1 MARPVLTAREAA
13 GYLEALD
20 NVLLLTHV
28 RPDGDT
34 IGSAAALCRA
44 LRDCGHTAYL
54 LPNPEIT
61 ATYTPYAAPYWAPEG
76 WEGEHIVSVDIA
88 DVSLLPENA
97 KPYQERI
104 ELAIDH
110 HPSQGFFAR
119 NTCLE
124 ADSAAC
130 GEIVYEIIQHLTAL
144 TADIALPLYVAVSTD
159 CGGFQYG
166 NTTARTHRIAAALM
180 DVVDVA
186 AVNKALFRT
195 KSRVR
200 LAMESRMVADMKLFD
215 YERVVVMEIPLAL
228 RQEMQATDADI
239 EELSALPA
247 LVEGTDCG
255 GEDQGLRALRPTGG
269 CLRVVPYPGRRRP
282 SCRGRRH
289 GGRHAGRGT
298 HGGAGRIPE
307 GHGSVR
313 EVSRPGTKRCFVP
326 AGTRYFCPWRQKC
339 PVAVPKISLRHL
351 SRRNFDRCHSLT
363 SLHLPQAALGS
374 LPKNAT

>member
-1 MARPVLTAREAA
+1 MERPILSARDAA

-44 LRDCGHTAYL
+44 LRDCGQTAYL

-61 ATYTPYAAPYWAPEG
+61 ATYAPYAAPYWAPEG
-76 WEGEHIVSVDIA
+76 WQAEHIVSVDIA

-97 KPYQERI
+97 QSYRDRI

-110 HPSQGFFAR
+110 HPSQTFFAR

-215 YERVVVMEIPLAL
+215 HQRVVVMEIPLSL
-228 RQEMQATDADI
+228 RQEMQATHADI

-255 GEDQGLRALRPTGG
+255 VTLREL
-269 CLRVVPYPGRRRP
+269 
-282 SCRGRRH
+282 
-289 GGRHAGRGT
+289 
-298 HGGAGRIPE
+298 
-307 GHGSVR
+307 
-313 EVSRPGTKRCFVP
+313 RPGTVKVSVRTGPRVDACALCRILGGGGHHAASGATVE
-326 AGTRYFCPWRQKC
+326 GTLDEARM
-339 PVAVPKISLRHL
+339 AVL
-351 SRRNFDRCHSLT
+351 
-363 SLHLPQAALGS
+363 AAYRKVIG
-374 LPKNAT
+374 A

>member
-1 MARPVLTAREAA
+1 MERPILSARGAA

-44 LRDCGHTAYL
+44 LRDCGQTAYL

-61 ATYTPYAAPYWAPEG
+61 ATYAPYAAPYWAPDG
-76 WEGEHIVSVDIA
+76 WQAEHIVSVDIA
-88 DVSLLPENA
+88 DASLLPENA
-97 KPYQERI
+97 QSYRDRI

-110 HPSQGFFAR
+110 HPSQTFFAR

-215 YERVVVMEIPLAL
+215 HQRVVVMEIPLSL

-239 EELSALPA
+239 EELRALPA

-255 GEDQGLRALRPTGG
+255 VTLREL
-269 CLRVVPYPGRRRP
+269 
-282 SCRGRRH
+282 
-289 GGRHAGRGT
+289 
-298 HGGAGRIPE
+298 
-307 GHGSVR
+307 
-313 EVSRPGTKRCFVP
+313 RPGTVKVSVRTGPRVDACALCRILGGGGHHAASGATVE
-326 AGTRYFCPWRQKC
+326 GTLDEARM
-339 PVAVPKISLRHL
+339 AVL
-351 SRRNFDRCHSLT
+351 
-363 SLHLPQAALGS
+363 AAYRKVIG
-374 LPKNAT
+374 A

>member
-1 MARPVLTAREAA
+1 MERPILSARGAA

-44 LRDCGHTAYL
+44 LQDCGQTAYL

-61 ATYTPYAAPYWAPEG
+61 ATYAPYAAPYWAPED
-76 WEGEHIVSVDIA
+76 WQAEHIVSVDIA
-88 DVSLLPENA
+88 DASLLPENA
-97 KPYQERI
+97 QSYRDRI

-110 HPSQGFFAR
+110 HPSQTFFAR

-186 AVNKALFRT
+186 AVNKTLFRT

-215 YERVVVMEIPLAL
+215 HQRVVVMEIPLSL

-255 GEDQGLRALRPTGG
+255 VTLREL
-269 CLRVVPYPGRRRP
+269 
-282 SCRGRRH
+282 
-289 GGRHAGRGT
+289 
-298 HGGAGRIPE
+298 
-307 GHGSVR
+307 
-313 EVSRPGTKRCFVP
+313 RPGTVKVSVRTGPRVDACALRRILGGGGHHAASGATVE
-326 AGTRYFCPWRQKC
+326 GTLDEARM
-339 PVAVPKISLRHL
+339 AVL
-351 SRRNFDRCHSLT
+351 
-363 SLHLPQAALGS
+363 AAYRKVIG
-374 LPKNAT
+374 A

>member
-1 MARPVLTAREAA
+1 MERPILSARGAA

-44 LRDCGHTAYL
+44 LRDCGQTAYL

-61 ATYTPYAAPYWAPEG
+61 ATYAPYAAPYWAPEG
-76 WEGEHIVSVDIA
+76 WQAEHIVSVDIA
-88 DVSLLPENA
+88 DASLLPENA
-97 KPYQERI
+97 QPYRDRI

-110 HPSQGFFAR
+110 HPSQTFFAR

-130 GEIVYEIIQHLTAL
+130 GEIVSEIIQHLTAL

-215 YERVVVMEIPLAL
+215 HQRVVVMEIPLSL

-255 GEDQGLRALRPTGG
+255 VTLREL
-269 CLRVVPYPGRRRP
+269 
-282 SCRGRRH
+282 
-289 GGRHAGRGT
+289 
-298 HGGAGRIPE
+298 
-307 GHGSVR
+307 
-313 EVSRPGTKRCFVP
+313 RPGTVKVSVRTGPRVDACALCRILGGGGHHAASGATVE
-326 AGTRYFCPWRQKC
+326 GTLNEARM
-339 PVAVPKISLRHL
+339 AVL
-351 SRRNFDRCHSLT
+351 
-363 SLHLPQAALGS
+363 AAYRKVIG
-374 LPKNAT
+374 A

>member
-1 MARPVLTAREAA
+1 MERPILSARDAA

-44 LRDCGHTAYL
+44 LRDCGQTAYL

-61 ATYTPYAAPYWAPEG
+61 ATYAPYAAPYWAPEG
-76 WEGEHIVSVDIA
+76 WQAEHIVSVDIA
-88 DVSLLPENA
+88 DASLLPENA
-97 KPYQERI
+97 QSYRDRI

-110 HPSQGFFAR
+110 HPSQTFFAR

-144 TADIALPLYVAVSTD
+144 TADIALPLYIAVSTD

-186 AVNKALFRT
+186 AVNKTLFRT

-215 YERVVVMEIPLAL
+215 HQRVVVMEIPLSL

-255 GEDQGLRALRPTGG
+255 VTLRELRPDT
-269 CLRVVPYPGRRRP
+269 VKV
-282 SCRGRRH
+282 
-289 GGRHAGRGT
+289 
-298 HGGAGRIPE
+298 
-307 GHGSVR
+307 SVR
-313 EVSRPGTKRCFVP
+313 TGPRVDACALCRILGGGGHHAASGATVEGTLDEARM
-326 AGTRYFCPWRQKC
+326 
-339 PVAVPKISLRHL
+339 AVL
-351 SRRNFDRCHSLT
+351 
-363 SLHLPQAALGS
+363 AAYRKVIG
-374 LPKNAT
+374 A

>member
-1 MARPVLTAREAA
+1 MERPILSARGAA

-44 LRDCGHTAYL
+44 LQDCGQTAYL

-61 ATYTPYAAPYWAPEG
+61 ATYAPYAAPYWAPED
-76 WEGEHIVSVDIA
+76 WQAEHIVSVDIA
-88 DVSLLPENA
+88 DASLLPENA
-97 KPYQERI
+97 QPYRDRI

-110 HPSQGFFAR
+110 HPSQTFFAR

-186 AVNKALFRT
+186 AVNKTLFRT

-215 YERVVVMEIPLAL
+215 HQRVVVMEIPLSL

-255 GEDQGLRALRPTGG
+255 VTLREL
-269 CLRVVPYPGRRRP
+269 
-282 SCRGRRH
+282 
-289 GGRHAGRGT
+289 
-298 HGGAGRIPE
+298 
-307 GHGSVR
+307 
-313 EVSRPGTKRCFVP
+313 RPGTVKVSVRTGPRVDACALCRILGGGGHHAASGATVE
-326 AGTRYFCPWRQKC
+326 GTLDEARM
-339 PVAVPKISLRHL
+339 AVL
-351 SRRNFDRCHSLT
+351 
-363 SLHLPQAALGS
+363 AAYRKVIG
-374 LPKNAT
+374 A

>member
-1 MARPVLTAREAA
+1 MERPILSARDAA

-44 LRDCGHTAYL
+44 LRDCGQTAYL

-61 ATYTPYAAPYWAPEG
+61 ATYAPYAAPYWAPEG
-76 WEGEHIVSVDIA
+76 WQAEHIVSVDIA

-110 HPSQGFFAR
+110 HPSQTFFAR

-215 YERVVVMEIPLAL
+215 HERVVVMEIPLAL

-255 GEDQGLRALRPTGG
+255 VTLRELDGG
-269 CLRVVPYPGRRRP
+269 KIKV
-282 SCRGRRH
+282 
-289 GGRHAGRGT
+289 
-298 HGGAGRIPE
+298 
-307 GHGSVR
+307 SVR
-313 EVSRPGTKRCFVP
+313 SGPRVDACALCRILGGGGHHAAAGATVDGTLDEVRM
-326 AGTRYFCPWRQKC
+326 
-339 PVAVPKISLRHL
+339 AVL
-351 SRRNFDRCHSLT
+351 
-363 SLHLPQAALGS
+363 AAYRKVTG
-374 LPKNAT
+374 A

>member
-1 MARPVLTAREAA
+1 MERPILSARGAA

-44 LRDCGHTAYL
+44 LRDCGQTAYL

-61 ATYTPYAAPYWAPEG
+61 ATYAPYAAPYWAPEG
-76 WEGEHIVSVDIA
+76 WQAEHIVSVDIA
-88 DVSLLPENA
+88 DASLLPENA
-97 KPYQERI
+97 QSYRDRI

-110 HPSQGFFAR
+110 HPSQTFFAR

-186 AVNKALFRT
+186 AVNKTLFRT

-200 LAMESRMVADMKLFD
+200 LAMESRMVADMKLID
-215 YERVVVMEIPLAL
+215 HQRVVVMEIPLSL

-255 GEDQGLRALRPTGG
+255 VTLREL
-269 CLRVVPYPGRRRP
+269 
-282 SCRGRRH
+282 
-289 GGRHAGRGT
+289 
-298 HGGAGRIPE
+298 
-307 GHGSVR
+307 
-313 EVSRPGTKRCFVP
+313 RPGTVKVSVRTGPRVDACALCRILGGGGHHAASGATVE
-326 AGTRYFCPWRQKC
+326 GTLDEARM
-339 PVAVPKISLRHL
+339 AVLAAY
-351 SRRNFDRCHSLT
+351 RRVIG
-363 SLHLPQAALGS
+363 A
-374 LPKNAT
+374 

>member
-1 MARPVLTAREAA
+1 MERPILSARGAA

-44 LRDCGHTAYL
+44 LQDCGQTAYL

-61 ATYTPYAAPYWAPEG
+61 ATYAPYAAPYWAPED
-76 WEGEHIVSVDIA
+76 WQAEHIVSVDIA
-88 DVSLLPENA
+88 DASLLPENA
-97 KPYQERI
+97 QSYRDRI

-110 HPSQGFFAR
+110 HPSQTFFAR

-186 AVNKALFRT
+186 AVNKTLFRT

-215 YERVVVMEIPLAL
+215 HQRVVVMEIPLSL
-228 RQEMQATDADI
+228 RQEMQATDAAI

-255 GEDQGLRALRPTGG
+255 VTLREL
-269 CLRVVPYPGRRRP
+269 
-282 SCRGRRH
+282 
-289 GGRHAGRGT
+289 
-298 HGGAGRIPE
+298 
-307 GHGSVR
+307 
-313 EVSRPGTKRCFVP
+313 RPGTVKVSVRTGPRVDACALCRILGGGGHHAASGATVE
-326 AGTRYFCPWRQKC
+326 GTLDEARM
-339 PVAVPKISLRHL
+339 AVL
-351 SRRNFDRCHSLT
+351 
-363 SLHLPQAALGS
+363 AAYRKVIG
-374 LPKNAT
+374 A

>member
-1 MARPVLTAREAA
+1 MERPILSARGAA

-44 LRDCGHTAYL
+44 LRDCGQTAYL

-61 ATYTPYAAPYWAPEG
+61 ATYAPYAAPYWAPEG
-76 WEGEHIVSVDIA
+76 WQAEHIVSVDIA
-88 DVSLLPENA
+88 DASLLPENA
-97 KPYQERI
+97 QSYRDRI

-110 HPSQGFFAR
+110 HPSQTFFAR

-130 GEIVYEIIQHLTAL
+130 GEIVYEIIRHLTAL
-144 TADIALPLYVAVSTD
+144 TAEIALPLYVAVSTD

-180 DVVDVA
+180 DAVDVA
-186 AVNKALFRT
+186 AVNKSLFRT

-200 LAMESRMVADMKLFD
+200 LAMESRMVADMQLFD
-215 YERVVVMEIPLAL
+215 SDRVVIMEIPMAL
-228 RQEMQATDADI
+228 RREMHATDADI

-255 GEDQGLRALRPTGG
+255 VTLRELDGG
-269 CLRVVPYPGRRRP
+269 KIKV
-282 SCRGRRH
+282 
-289 GGRHAGRGT
+289 
-298 HGGAGRIPE
+298 
-307 GHGSVR
+307 SVR
-313 EVSRPGTKRCFVP
+313 SGPRVDACALCRILGGGGHHAAAGATVEGTLDEVRM
-326 AGTRYFCPWRQKC
+326 
-339 PVAVPKISLRHL
+339 AVL
-351 SRRNFDRCHSLT
+351 
-363 SLHLPQAALGS
+363 AAYRKVTG
-374 LPKNAT
+374 A

>member
-1 MARPVLTAREAA
+1 MERPILSARGAA

-44 LRDCGHTAYL
+44 LQDCGQTAYL

-61 ATYTPYAAPYWAPEG
+61 ATYAPYAAPYWAPED
-76 WEGEHIVSVDIA
+76 WQAEHIVSVDIA
-88 DVSLLPENA
+88 DASLLPENA
-97 KPYQERI
+97 QSYRDRI

-110 HPSQGFFAR
+110 HPSQTFFAR

-130 GEIVYEIIQHLTAL
+130 GEIVYEIIRHLTAL
-144 TADIALPLYVAVSTD
+144 TAEIALPLYVAVSTD

-180 DVVDVA
+180 DAVDVA

-200 LAMESRMVADMKLFD
+200 LAMESRMVADMQLFD
-215 YERVVVMEIPLAL
+215 SDRVVIMEIPMAL
-228 RQEMQATDADI
+228 RREMHATDADI

-255 GEDQGLRALRPTGG
+255 VTLRELDGG
-269 CLRVVPYPGRRRP
+269 KIKV
-282 SCRGRRH
+282 
-289 GGRHAGRGT
+289 
-298 HGGAGRIPE
+298 
-307 GHGSVR
+307 SVR
-313 EVSRPGTKRCFVP
+313 SGPRVDACALCRILGGGGHHAAAGATLEGTLDEVRM
-326 AGTRYFCPWRQKC
+326 
-339 PVAVPKISLRHL
+339 AVL
-351 SRRNFDRCHSLT
+351 
-363 SLHLPQAALGS
+363 AAYRKVTG
-374 LPKNAT
+374 A

>member
-1 MARPVLTAREAA
+1 MERPILSARGAA

-44 LRDCGHTAYL
+44 LRDCGQTAYL

-61 ATYTPYAAPYWAPEG
+61 ATYAPYAAPYWAPEG
-76 WEGEHIVSVDIA
+76 WQAEHIVSVDIA
-88 DVSLLPENA
+88 DASLLPENA
-97 KPYQERI
+97 QSYRDRI

-110 HPSQGFFAR
+110 HPSQTFFAR

-215 YERVVVMEIPLAL
+215 HQRLVVMEIPLSL

-255 GEDQGLRALRPTGG
+255 VTLREL
-269 CLRVVPYPGRRRP
+269 
-282 SCRGRRH
+282 
-289 GGRHAGRGT
+289 
-298 HGGAGRIPE
+298 
-307 GHGSVR
+307 
-313 EVSRPGTKRCFVP
+313 RPGTVKVSVRTGPRVDACALCRILGGGGHHAASGATVE
-326 AGTRYFCPWRQKC
+326 GTLDEARM
-339 PVAVPKISLRHL
+339 AVL
-351 SRRNFDRCHSLT
+351 
-363 SLHLPQAALGS
+363 AAYRKVIG
-374 LPKNAT
+374 A

>member
-1 MARPVLTAREAA
+1 MERPILSARGAA

-44 LRDCGHTAYL
+44 LRDCGQTAYL

-61 ATYTPYAAPYWAPEG
+61 ATYVPYAAPYWAPEG
-76 WEGEHIVSVDIA
+76 WQAEHIVSVDIA
-88 DVSLLPENA
+88 DASLLPENA
-97 KPYQERI
+97 QSYRDRI

-110 HPSQGFFAR
+110 HPSQTFFAR

-186 AVNKALFRT
+186 AVNKTLFRT

-215 YERVVVMEIPLAL
+215 HQRVVVMEIPLSL

-247 LVEGTDCG
+247 LVEDTDCG
-255 GEDQGLRALRPTGG
+255 VTLREL
-269 CLRVVPYPGRRRP
+269 
-282 SCRGRRH
+282 
-289 GGRHAGRGT
+289 
-298 HGGAGRIPE
+298 
-307 GHGSVR
+307 
-313 EVSRPGTKRCFVP
+313 RPGTVKVSVRTGPRVDACALCRILGGGGHHAASGATVE
-326 AGTRYFCPWRQKC
+326 GTLDEARM
-339 PVAVPKISLRHL
+339 AVL
-351 SRRNFDRCHSLT
+351 
-363 SLHLPQAALGS
+363 AAYRKVIG
-374 LPKNAT
+374 A

>member
-1 MARPVLTAREAA
+1 MERPILSARGAA

-44 LRDCGHTAYL
+44 LRDCGQTAYL

-61 ATYTPYAAPYWAPEG
+61 ATYAPYAAPYWAPEG
-76 WEGEHIVSVDIA
+76 WQAEHIVSVDIA
-88 DVSLLPENA
+88 DASLLPENA
-97 KPYQERI
+97 QSYRDRI

-110 HPSQGFFAR
+110 HPSQTFFAR

-215 YERVVVMEIPLAL
+215 HQRVVVMEIPLSL

-255 GEDQGLRALRPTGG
+255 VTLREL
-269 CLRVVPYPGRRRP
+269 
-282 SCRGRRH
+282 
-289 GGRHAGRGT
+289 
-298 HGGAGRIPE
+298 
-307 GHGSVR
+307 
-313 EVSRPGTKRCFVP
+313 RPGTEKVSVRTGPRVDACALCRILGGGGHHAASGATVE
-326 AGTRYFCPWRQKC
+326 GTLDEARM
-339 PVAVPKISLRHL
+339 AVL
-351 SRRNFDRCHSLT
+351 
-363 SLHLPQAALGS
+363 AAYRKVIG
-374 LPKNAT
+374 A

>member
-1 MARPVLTAREAA
+1 MERPILSARGAA

-44 LRDCGHTAYL
+44 LRDCGQTAYL

-61 ATYTPYAAPYWAPEG
+61 ATYAPYAAPYWAPEG
-76 WEGEHIVSVDIA
+76 WQAEHIVSVDIA
-88 DVSLLPENA
+88 DASLLPENA
-97 KPYQERI
+97 QSYRDRI

-110 HPSQGFFAR
+110 HPSQTFFAR

-186 AVNKALFRT
+186 AVNKTLFRT

-215 YERVVVMEIPLAL
+215 HQRVVVMEIPLSL
-228 RQEMQATDADI
+228 RQEMRATDADI

-255 GEDQGLRALRPTGG
+255 VTLREL
-269 CLRVVPYPGRRRP
+269 
-282 SCRGRRH
+282 
-289 GGRHAGRGT
+289 
-298 HGGAGRIPE
+298 
-307 GHGSVR
+307 
-313 EVSRPGTKRCFVP
+313 RPGTVKVSVRTGPRVDACALCRILGGGGHHAASGATVE
-326 AGTRYFCPWRQKC
+326 GTLDEARM
-339 PVAVPKISLRHL
+339 AVLAAY
-351 SRRNFDRCHSLT
+351 RRVIG
-363 SLHLPQAALGS
+363 A
-374 LPKNAT
+374 

>member
-1 MARPVLTAREAA
+1 MERPILSARGAA

-44 LRDCGHTAYL
+44 LRDCGQTAYL

-61 ATYTPYAAPYWAPEG
+61 ATYAPYAAPYWAPEG
-76 WEGEHIVSVDIA
+76 WQAEHIVSVDIA
-88 DVSLLPENA
+88 DASLLPENA
-97 KPYQERI
+97 QSYRDRI

-110 HPSQGFFAR
+110 HPSQTFFAR

-186 AVNKALFRT
+186 AVNKMLFRT

-215 YERVVVMEIPLAL
+215 HQRVVVMEIPLSL

-255 GEDQGLRALRPTGG
+255 VTLRELKDG
-269 CLRVVPYPGRRRP
+269 RV
-282 SCRGRRH
+282 
-289 GGRHAGRGT
+289 
-298 HGGAGRIPE
+298 
-307 GHGSVR
+307 
-313 EVSRPGTKRCFVP
+313 
-326 AGTRYFCPWRQKC
+326 
-339 PVAVPKISLRHL
+339 KISLRTGP
-351 SRRNFDRCHSLT
+351 RV
-363 SLHLPQAALGS
+363 
-374 LPKNAT
+374 NATEVCALLGGGGHAAAAGATLHGTLSEVKQAVLQAIDMVAGED

>member
-1 MARPVLTAREAA
+1 MERPILSARGAA

-44 LRDCGHTAYL
+44 LRNCGQTAYL

-61 ATYTPYAAPYWAPEG
+61 ATYAPYAAPYWAPEG
-76 WEGEHIVSVDIA
+76 WQAEHIVSVDIA
-88 DVSLLPENA
+88 DASLLPENA
-97 KPYQERI
+97 QSYRDRI

-110 HPSQGFFAR
+110 HPSQTFFAR

-186 AVNKALFRT
+186 AVNKTLFRT

-215 YERVVVMEIPLAL
+215 HQRVVVMEIPLSL

-255 GEDQGLRALRPTGG
+255 VTLREL
-269 CLRVVPYPGRRRP
+269 
-282 SCRGRRH
+282 
-289 GGRHAGRGT
+289 
-298 HGGAGRIPE
+298 
-307 GHGSVR
+307 
-313 EVSRPGTKRCFVP
+313 RPGTVKVSVRTGPRVDACALCRILGGGGHHAASGATVE
-326 AGTRYFCPWRQKC
+326 GTLDEARM
-339 PVAVPKISLRHL
+339 AVL
-351 SRRNFDRCHSLT
+351 
-363 SLHLPQAALGS
+363 AAYRKVIG
-374 LPKNAT
+374 A

>member
-1 MARPVLTAREAA
+1 MERPILSARGAA

-44 LRDCGHTAYL
+44 LRDCGQTAYL
-54 LPNPEIT
+54 LPNLEIT
-61 ATYTPYAAPYWAPEG
+61 ATYVPYAAPYWAPEG
-76 WEGEHIVSVDIA
+76 WQAEHIVSVDIA
-88 DVSLLPENA
+88 DASLLPENA
-97 KPYQERI
+97 QSYRDRI

-110 HPSQGFFAR
+110 HPSQTFFAR

-186 AVNKALFRT
+186 AVNKTLFRT

-215 YERVVVMEIPLAL
+215 HQRVVVMEIPLSL

-255 GEDQGLRALRPTGG
+255 VTLREL
-269 CLRVVPYPGRRRP
+269 
-282 SCRGRRH
+282 
-289 GGRHAGRGT
+289 
-298 HGGAGRIPE
+298 
-307 GHGSVR
+307 
-313 EVSRPGTKRCFVP
+313 RPGTVKVSVRTGPRVDACALCRILGGGGHHAASGATVE
-326 AGTRYFCPWRQKC
+326 GTLDEARM
-339 PVAVPKISLRHL
+339 AVL
-351 SRRNFDRCHSLT
+351 
-363 SLHLPQAALGS
+363 AAYRKVIG
-374 LPKNAT
+374 A

>member
-1 MARPVLTAREAA
+1 MERPILSARGAA

-44 LRDCGHTAYL
+44 LRDCGQTAYL

-61 ATYTPYAAPYWAPEG
+61 ATYAPYAAPYWAPEG
-76 WEGEHIVSVDIA
+76 WQAEHIVSVDIA
-88 DVSLLPENA
+88 DASLLPENA
-97 KPYQERI
+97 QSYRDRI
-104 ELAIDH
+104 ELTIDH
-110 HPSQGFFAR
+110 HPSQTFFAR

-215 YERVVVMEIPLAL
+215 HQRVVVMEIPLSL

-255 GEDQGLRALRPTGG
+255 VTLREL
-269 CLRVVPYPGRRRP
+269 
-282 SCRGRRH
+282 
-289 GGRHAGRGT
+289 
-298 HGGAGRIPE
+298 
-307 GHGSVR
+307 
-313 EVSRPGTKRCFVP
+313 RPGTVKVSVRTGPRVDACALCRILGGGGHHAASGATVE
-326 AGTRYFCPWRQKC
+326 GTLDEARM
-339 PVAVPKISLRHL
+339 AVLAAY
-351 SRRNFDRCHSLT
+351 RRVIG
-363 SLHLPQAALGS
+363 A
-374 LPKNAT
+374 

>member
-1 MARPVLTAREAA
+1 MERPILSARGAA

-44 LRDCGHTAYL
+44 LRDCGQTAYL

-61 ATYTPYAAPYWAPEG
+61 ATYAPYAAPYWAPEG
-76 WEGEHIVSVDIA
+76 WQAEHIVSVDIA
-88 DVSLLPENA
+88 DASLLPENA
-97 KPYQERI
+97 QSYRDRI

-110 HPSQGFFAR
+110 HPSQTFFAR

-130 GEIVYEIIQHLTAL
+130 GEIVYEIIHHLTAL

-215 YERVVVMEIPLAL
+215 HQRVVVMEIPLSL

-255 GEDQGLRALRPTGG
+255 VTLREL
-269 CLRVVPYPGRRRP
+269 
-282 SCRGRRH
+282 
-289 GGRHAGRGT
+289 
-298 HGGAGRIPE
+298 
-307 GHGSVR
+307 
-313 EVSRPGTKRCFVP
+313 RPGTVKVSVRTGPRVDACALCRILGGGGHHAASGATVE
-326 AGTRYFCPWRQKC
+326 GTLDEARM
-339 PVAVPKISLRHL
+339 AVL
-351 SRRNFDRCHSLT
+351 
-363 SLHLPQAALGS
+363 AAYRKVIG
-374 LPKNAT
+374 A

>member
-1 MARPVLTAREAA
+1 MERPILSARGAA

-44 LRDCGHTAYL
+44 LQDCGQTAYL

-61 ATYTPYAAPYWAPEG
+61 ATYAPYAAPYWAPEG
-76 WEGEHIVSVDIA
+76 WQAEHIVSVDIA
-88 DVSLLPENA
+88 DASLLPENA
-97 KPYQERI
+97 QPYRDRI

-110 HPSQGFFAR
+110 HPSQTFFAR

-215 YERVVVMEIPLAL
+215 HQRVVVMEIPLSL

-255 GEDQGLRALRPTGG
+255 VTLREL
-269 CLRVVPYPGRRRP
+269 
-282 SCRGRRH
+282 
-289 GGRHAGRGT
+289 
-298 HGGAGRIPE
+298 
-307 GHGSVR
+307 
-313 EVSRPGTKRCFVP
+313 RPGTVKVSVRTGPRVDACALCRILGGGGHHAASGATVE
-326 AGTRYFCPWRQKC
+326 GTLNEARM
-339 PVAVPKISLRHL
+339 AVL
-351 SRRNFDRCHSLT
+351 
-363 SLHLPQAALGS
+363 AAYRKVIG
-374 LPKNAT
+374 A

>member
-1 MARPVLTAREAA
+1 MERPILSARGAA

-44 LRDCGHTAYL
+44 LRDCGQTAYL

-61 ATYTPYAAPYWAPEG
+61 ATYAPYAAPYWAPEG
-76 WEGEHIVSVDIA
+76 WQAEHIVSVDIA
-88 DVSLLPENA
+88 DASLLPENA
-97 KPYQERI
+97 QPYRDRI

-110 HPSQGFFAR
+110 HPSQTFFAR

-215 YERVVVMEIPLAL
+215 HQRVVVMEIPLSL

-255 GEDQGLRALRPTGG
+255 VTLREL
-269 CLRVVPYPGRRRP
+269 
-282 SCRGRRH
+282 
-289 GGRHAGRGT
+289 
-298 HGGAGRIPE
+298 
-307 GHGSVR
+307 
-313 EVSRPGTKRCFVP
+313 RPGTVKVSVRTGPRVDACALCRILGGGGHHAASGATVE
-326 AGTRYFCPWRQKC
+326 GTLDEARM
-339 PVAVPKISLRHL
+339 AVLAAY
-351 SRRNFDRCHSLT
+351 RRVIG
-363 SLHLPQAALGS
+363 A
-374 LPKNAT
+374 

>member
-1 MARPVLTAREAA
+1 MERPILSARGAA

-44 LRDCGHTAYL
+44 LRDCGQTAYL

-61 ATYTPYAAPYWAPEG
+61 ATYAPYAAPYWAPED
-76 WEGEHIVSVDIA
+76 WQAEHIVSVDIA
-88 DVSLLPENA
+88 DASLLPENA
-97 KPYQERI
+97 QSYRDRI

-110 HPSQGFFAR
+110 HPSQTFFAR

-215 YERVVVMEIPLAL
+215 HQRVVVMEIPLSL

-255 GEDQGLRALRPTGG
+255 VTLREL
-269 CLRVVPYPGRRRP
+269 
-282 SCRGRRH
+282 
-289 GGRHAGRGT
+289 
-298 HGGAGRIPE
+298 
-307 GHGSVR
+307 
-313 EVSRPGTKRCFVP
+313 RPGTVKVSVRTGPRVDACALCRILGGGGHHAASGATVE
-326 AGTRYFCPWRQKC
+326 GTLDEARM
-339 PVAVPKISLRHL
+339 AVL
-351 SRRNFDRCHSLT
+351 
-363 SLHLPQAALGS
+363 AAYRKVIG
-374 LPKNAT
+374 A

>member
-1 MARPVLTAREAA
+1 MARPILTAREAA
-13 GYLEALD
+13 GYLDALD

-34 IGSAAALCRA
+34 IGSTAALCRA
-44 LRDCGHTAYL
+44 LRDCGRTAYL

-61 ATYTPYAAPYWAPEG
+61 DTYAAYAAPYWAPEG
-76 WEGEHIVSVDIA
+76 WEAEHIVSVDIA

-97 KPYQERI
+97 EPYRQRI

-110 HPSQGFFAR
+110 HPSHSFFAR

-130 GEIVYEIIQHLTAL
+130 GEIVYEIIRHLTAL
-144 TADIALPLYVAVSTD
+144 TAEIALPLYVAVSTD

-180 DVVDVA
+180 DAVDVA

-200 LAMESRMVADMKLFD
+200 LAMESRMVADMQLFD
-215 YERVVVMEIPLAL
+215 SDRVVIMEIPMAL
-228 RQEMQATDADI
+228 RREMHATDADI

-255 GEDQGLRALRPTGG
+255 VTLRELDGG
-269 CLRVVPYPGRRRP
+269 KIKV
-282 SCRGRRH
+282 
-289 GGRHAGRGT
+289 
-298 HGGAGRIPE
+298 
-307 GHGSVR
+307 SVR
-313 EVSRPGTKRCFVP
+313 SGPRVDACALCRILGGGGHHAAAGATLEGTLDEVRM
-326 AGTRYFCPWRQKC
+326 
-339 PVAVPKISLRHL
+339 AVL
-351 SRRNFDRCHSLT
+351 
-363 SLHLPQAALGS
+363 AAYRKVTG
-374 LPKNAT
+374 A

>member
-1 MARPVLTAREAA
+1 MERPILSARGAA

-44 LRDCGHTAYL
+44 LRDCGQTAYL

-61 ATYTPYAAPYWAPEG
+61 AIYAPCAAPYWAPEG
-76 WEGEHIVSVDIA
+76 WQAEHIVSVDIA
-88 DVSLLPENA
+88 DASLLPENA
-97 KPYQERI
+97 QPYRDRI

-110 HPSQGFFAR
+110 HPSQTFFAR

-215 YERVVVMEIPLAL
+215 HQRVVVMEIPLSL

-255 GEDQGLRALRPTGG
+255 VTLREL
-269 CLRVVPYPGRRRP
+269 
-282 SCRGRRH
+282 
-289 GGRHAGRGT
+289 
-298 HGGAGRIPE
+298 
-307 GHGSVR
+307 
-313 EVSRPGTKRCFVP
+313 RPGTVKVSVRTGPRVDACALCRILGGGGHHAASGATVE
-326 AGTRYFCPWRQKC
+326 GTLNEARM
-339 PVAVPKISLRHL
+339 AVL
-351 SRRNFDRCHSLT
+351 
-363 SLHLPQAALGS
+363 AAYRKVIG
-374 LPKNAT
+374 A

>member
-1 MARPVLTAREAA
+1 MERQVLSAREAA

-20 NVLLLTHV
+20 DVLLLTHV

-44 LRDCGHTAYL
+44 LRDCGRAAYL

-61 ATYTPYAAPYWAPEG
+61 ATYAPYAAPYWAPES
-76 WEGEHIVSVDIA
+76 WEGAHIVSVDIA

-97 KPYQERI
+97 RSYAQRI

-110 HPSQGFFAR
+110 HPSQAFFAR

-130 GEIVYEIIQHLTAL
+130 GEIVFEIIRHLTAL
-144 TADIALPLYVAVSTD
+144 TPEIALPLYVAVSTD

-180 DVVDVA
+180 DAVDVA

-200 LAMESRMVADMKLFD
+200 LAMESRMVAEMKLFD
-215 YERVVVMEIPLAL
+215 HERVVVMEIPLSL
-228 RQEMQATDADI
+228 RWEMQATDADI

-255 GEDQGLRALRPTGG
+255 VTLRELGEGRIKVSVRTGPRVDACALCRILGG
-269 CLRVVPYPGRRRP
+269 GGHHAAAGATVEGTLEEARMAVLAAYRRVV
-282 SCRGRRH
+282 
-289 GGRHAGRGT
+289 
-298 HGGAGRIPE
+298 GA
-307 GHGSVR
+307 
-313 EVSRPGTKRCFVP
+313 
-326 AGTRYFCPWRQKC
+326 
-339 PVAVPKISLRHL
+339 
-351 SRRNFDRCHSLT
+351 
-363 SLHLPQAALGS
+363 
-374 LPKNAT
+374 

>member
-1 MARPVLTAREAA
+1 MTTAEAA
-13 GYLEALD
+13 RLLLGWDEL
-20 NVLLLTHV
+20 LLLTHV

-44 LRDCGHTAYL
+44 LRDCGRTAYL

-61 ATYTPYAAPYWAPEG
+61 ATYAAYAAPYWAPEG
-76 WEGEHIVSVDIA
+76 WEAEHIVSVDIA

-97 KPYQERI
+97 EPYRQRI

-110 HPSQGFFAR
+110 HPSHSFFAR

-130 GEIVYEIIQHLTAL
+130 GEIVYEIIRHLTAL
-144 TADIALPLYVAVSTD
+144 TAEIALPLYVAVSTD

-180 DVVDVA
+180 DAVDVA
-186 AVNKALFRT
+186 AVNKSLFRT

-200 LAMESRMVADMKLFD
+200 LAMESRMVADMQLFD
-215 YERVVVMEIPLAL
+215 SDRVVIMEIPMAL
-228 RQEMQATDADI
+228 RREMHATDADI

-255 GEDQGLRALRPTGG
+255 VTLRELDGG
-269 CLRVVPYPGRRRP
+269 KIKV
-282 SCRGRRH
+282 
-289 GGRHAGRGT
+289 
-298 HGGAGRIPE
+298 
-307 GHGSVR
+307 SVR
-313 EVSRPGTKRCFVP
+313 SGPRVDACALCRILGGGGHHAAAGATLEGTLDEVRM
-326 AGTRYFCPWRQKC
+326 
-339 PVAVPKISLRHL
+339 AVL
-351 SRRNFDRCHSLT
+351 
-363 SLHLPQAALGS
+363 AAYRKVTG
-374 LPKNAT
+374 A

>member
-1 MARPVLTAREAA
+1 MERPILSARGAA

-44 LRDCGHTAYL
+44 LRDCGQTAYL

-61 ATYTPYAAPYWAPEG
+61 ATYAPYAAPYWAPEG
-76 WEGEHIVSVDIA
+76 WQAEHIVSVDIA
-88 DVSLLPENA
+88 DASLLPENA
-97 KPYQERI
+97 QSYRDRI

-110 HPSQGFFAR
+110 HPSQTFFAR

-215 YERVVVMEIPLAL
+215 HQRVVVMEIPLSL

-255 GEDQGLRALRPTGG
+255 VTLREL
-269 CLRVVPYPGRRRP
+269 
-282 SCRGRRH
+282 
-289 GGRHAGRGT
+289 
-298 HGGAGRIPE
+298 
-307 GHGSVR
+307 
-313 EVSRPGTKRCFVP
+313 RPGTVKVSVRTGPRVDACALCRILGGGGHHAA
-326 AGTRYFCPWRQKC
+326 AGATVEGTLDEARM
-339 PVAVPKISLRHL
+339 AVL
-351 SRRNFDRCHSLT
+351 
-363 SLHLPQAALGS
+363 AAYRKVIG
-374 LPKNAT
+374 A

>member
-195 KSRVR
+195 KSRTR
-200 LAMESRMVADMKLFD
+200 LAMEAWMAEWAEYYDHD
-215 YERVVVMEIPLAL
+215 RVVVMQIPLSL
-228 RQEMQATDADI
+228 CLDYKATEADV
-239 EELSALPA
+239 EELSSLAA
-247 LVEGTDCG
+247 LVEGADCG
-255 GEDQGLRALRPTGG
+255 VTLRELKDG
-269 CLRVVPYPGRRRP
+269 RV
-282 SCRGRRH
+282 
-289 GGRHAGRGT
+289 
-298 HGGAGRIPE
+298 
-307 GHGSVR
+307 
-313 EVSRPGTKRCFVP
+313 
-326 AGTRYFCPWRQKC
+326 
-339 PVAVPKISLRHL
+339 KISLRTGP
-351 SRRNFDRCHSLT
+351 RV
-363 SLHLPQAALGS
+363 
-374 LPKNAT
+374 NATEVCALLGGGGHAAAAGATLHGTLGEVKQAVLQAIDMVAGED

>member
-1 MARPVLTAREAA
+1 MERPILSARGAA

-44 LRDCGHTAYL
+44 LRDCGQTAYL

-61 ATYTPYAAPYWAPEG
+61 ATYAPYAAPYWAPEG
-76 WEGEHIVSVDIA
+76 WQAEHIVSVDIA
-88 DVSLLPENA
+88 DASLLPENA
-97 KPYQERI
+97 QSYRDRI

-110 HPSQGFFAR
+110 HPSQTFFAR

-124 ADSAAC
+124 AASAAC

-215 YERVVVMEIPLAL
+215 HQRVVVMEIPLSL

-255 GEDQGLRALRPTGG
+255 VTLREL
-269 CLRVVPYPGRRRP
+269 
-282 SCRGRRH
+282 
-289 GGRHAGRGT
+289 
-298 HGGAGRIPE
+298 
-307 GHGSVR
+307 
-313 EVSRPGTKRCFVP
+313 RPGTVKVSVRTGPRVDACALCRILGGGGHHAASGATVE
-326 AGTRYFCPWRQKC
+326 GTLDEARM
-339 PVAVPKISLRHL
+339 AVL
-351 SRRNFDRCHSLT
+351 
-363 SLHLPQAALGS
+363 AAYRKVIG
-374 LPKNAT
+374 A

>member
-1 MARPVLTAREAA
+1 MERPILSARDAA

-44 LRDCGHTAYL
+44 LRDCGQTAYL

-61 ATYTPYAAPYWAPEG
+61 ATYAPYAAPYWAPEG
-76 WEGEHIVSVDIA
+76 WQAEHIVSVDIA

-97 KPYQERI
+97 QSYRDRI
-104 ELAIDH
+104 ELAVDH
-110 HPSQGFFAR
+110 HPSQTFFAR

-215 YERVVVMEIPLAL
+215 HERVVVMEISLAL

-255 GEDQGLRALRPTGG
+255 VTLRELDGG
-269 CLRVVPYPGRRRP
+269 KIKV
-282 SCRGRRH
+282 
-289 GGRHAGRGT
+289 
-298 HGGAGRIPE
+298 
-307 GHGSVR
+307 SVR
-313 EVSRPGTKRCFVP
+313 TGPRVDACALCRILGGGGHHAAAGATVDGTLDEVRM
-326 AGTRYFCPWRQKC
+326 
-339 PVAVPKISLRHL
+339 AVL
-351 SRRNFDRCHSLT
+351 
-363 SLHLPQAALGS
+363 AAYRKVTG
-374 LPKNAT
+374 A